1 MILKSRQIG
10 ATWYFAQE
18 ALLMAL
24 RDDVAQPYQRN
35 QIFLSASRR
44 QAFQFKS
51 IIQKAASEVD
61 VELKGA
67 IKSSSP
73 TAQSCIFLV
82 LLLRRHSPTRAIFIL
97 MNFSGSVALLNCA
110 RWLALWQPSADC
122 GAPTSPR
129 HPPKRTRHT
138 PTGTATAGTRKR
150 PRINASVFLWTG
162 KRCITGLSALTGRGG
177 KLSRWKMWL
186 ITAGNTPILTK
197 FVMKTPKTSSAIS
210 ICVSLSAKGN
220 RHLT

>member
-1 MILKSRQIG
+1 
-10 ATWYFAQE
+10 
-18 ALLMAL
+18 MAL

-138 PTGTATAGTRKR
+138 PTGTATAGTRKKATHKR
-150 PRINASVFLWTG
+150 QRFSVDWKTLHN
-162 KRCITGLSALTGRGG
+162 GLICPDRTWRQIVTLEDVVNHG
-177 KLSRWKMWL
+177 WK
-186 ITAGNTPILTK
+186 T
-197 FVMKTPKTSSAIS
+197 
-210 ICVSLSAKGN
+210 
-220 RHLT
+220 RY